1 MHHASFI
8 LISISYEWHI
18 ICVNMHI
25 LLTKWCKNR
34 KPDPFLFDIYQ
45 TDLYLLTVVFDKQ
58 LKIDG
63 WFLVFIN
70 VNYSIHVTS
79 SSIHSKLHVTPSQMW
94 KVCMKNAETFLL
106 MTLTNY
112 IFDISTKFHWYHIHL
127 YRVNL
132 TYPW

>member
-8 LISISYEWHI
+8 LISISYEWYI
-18 ICVNMHI
+18 IYVNMHI

-34 KPDPFLFDIYQ
+34 KPDTFLFDIYQ

-63 WFLVFIN
+63 WFLVCVN

-94 KVCMKNAETFLL
+94 KECMKNAETFLL

-112 IFDISTKFHWYHIHL
+112 TCSTSMLLIDVEAIYWIRFQL
-127 YRVNL
+127 
-132 TYPW
+132 